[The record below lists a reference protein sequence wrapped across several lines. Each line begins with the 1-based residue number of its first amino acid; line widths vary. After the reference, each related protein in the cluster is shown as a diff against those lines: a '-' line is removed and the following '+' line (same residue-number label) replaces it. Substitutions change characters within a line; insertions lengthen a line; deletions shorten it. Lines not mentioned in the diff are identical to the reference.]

1 MLGCSVKWLC
11 GGQGA
16 SFLWASEEMLQQCQ
30 PVDVGWWSHENPF
43 EMDIH
48 DFRYSANAW
57 RFMGGTPVPQ
67 PAMIA
72 SAAIR
77 CTQAIGMETIR
88 SHNLALKGMLREAAL
103 ANGHVVNTPQGADV
117 EGGTIAIGLRNHE
130 AMSAKLQQAAVHHD
144 NRPRFGM
151 KALKPK
157 IDDEVRRKAFNAA
170 CICIFLIL
178 CLAFEHLFRVNKG
191 DLLSNGAQKATV
203 VEEYDHSKGK
213 E

>member
-1 MLGCSVKWLC
+1 ME
-11 GGQGA
+11 A
-16 SFLWASEEMLQQCQ
+16 
-30 PVDVGWWSHENPF
+30 
-43 EMDIH
+43 
-48 DFRYSANAW
+48 YSAVKLLHVTCALISISGFIY
-57 RFMGGTPVPQ
+57 RFVLLKHRVDLKAKFTTKVLPHIIDTVLLGSAVGLIIMGPFDLLSEHWLLAKIVLLV
-67 PAMIA
+67 AY
-72 SAAIR
+72 
-77 CTQAIGMETIR
+77 IG
-88 SHNLALKGMLREAAL
+88 
-103 ANGHVVNTPQGADV
+103 
-117 EGGTIAIGLRNHE
+117 
-130 AMSAKLQQAAVHHD
+130 
-144 NRPRFGM
+144 FGM